1 MPNPESDRKATAK
14 QAKGAIQVGES
25 SIFDSILGSRA
36 NSKAFHW
43 LMQHM
48 GNYLFTINLLFL
60 ILKLGISFYQYVTS
74 PTKTIHETGDLGW
87 NILRAALISTAVI
100 GSLALASLFMVITPI
115 VFVSTMTADTL
126 SNIGHFF
133 WNIKKFFQQS
143 SSEDAKKEASKKI
156 KEYAFSSIIGF
167 IMTAAVS
174 IIFLFPEIGLGAV
187 GAAGFV
193 FLGVPVTVAGITG
206 VVASIALAAASIP
219 LFPAV
224 YQLAKQGAT
233 NILNG
238 IKRAYSFFRPTINL
252 EKSKEP
258 TIDKK
263 KSQARFEKAMEE
275 ACQPKPTIFGSVAM
289 LFSRLMWKKKKSGL
303 QQPIADQKSSPA
315 HDGIKR
321 EVKMLLTKPSSAQ
334 DPQEQPPPGPKL

>member
-1 MPNPESDRKATAK
+1 MPNPQSDRQATAK
-14 QAKGAIQVGES
+14 QAKGAIELGES
-25 SIFDSILGSRA
+25 SIFTSILGSNA
-36 NSKAFHW
+36 NSKWFIW

-48 GNYLFTINLLFL
+48 GNYLFTVNLLFL

-87 NILRAALISTAVI
+87 NILRAALVGTAMI
-100 GSLALASLFMVITPI
+100 GSLALASLFVMVTPI
-115 VFVSTMTADTL
+115 LFVSTMTADTL
-126 SNIGHFF
+126 INIGRLF
-133 WNIKKFFQQS
+133 WNIKKFFQQ

-156 KEYAFSSIIGF
+156 KEYAFSSLIGF

-258 TIDKK
+258 TIDKE
-263 KSQARFEKAMEE
+263 KSQARFEKAMKK

-303 QQPIADQKSSPA
+303 QQPIAGQSLAANAQGEIKQLLAEPLPA
-315 HDGIKR
+315 KN
-321 EVKMLLTKPSSAQ
+321 
-334 DPQEQPPPGPKL
+334 PQEEQQPSQSPKPQ